1 MLSGGITFGTNIST
15 DLPKFS
21 ANPNQTYRA
30 AVLHY
35 VDANQTLQPIIRA
48 ERTHFHSVPEGQ
60 QGLGGFVCLS
70 TDESIAPC
78 CKNTGI
84 FNDPLFKIAIP
95 IILYPT
101 TFQGEIIA
109 NGAPDIQVLVIYERG
124 WGKLNTINRT
134 YPLQS
139 NDFTISGKKQGKG
152 ISLDYMPAGPAY
164 WQTDQAMFGQF
175 LGKAKALFEGP
186 GLAGIDRMIGR
197 KVTVQDVE
205 NAVRAAAGLPP
216 ALPPPP
222 QMPQMPQMPQ
232 IPLMPISGGGGYP
245 MPVVAAVSLPQIPA
259 PVAVLPQTGPA
270 SAAQISA
277 LSGLLAPV
285 D

>member
-1 MLSGGITFGTNIST
+1 MLTGGITFGTNISS
-15 DLPKFS
+15 DLPKFN

-35 VDANQTLQPIIRA
+35 VDASQLQPIIRA

-60 QGLGGFVCLS
+60 QGLGGFICLS
-70 TDESIAPC
+70 TDENVAPC

-101 TFQGEIIA
+101 TFQGELIS
-109 NGAPDIQVLVIYERG
+109 NGTPELQVLVIYERG

-139 NDFTISGKKQGKG
+139 NDFTITGKKQGKG
-152 ISLDYMPAGPAY
+152 VALDFMPAGPAH
-164 WQTDQAMFGQF
+164 WQTDQQVFGQW
-175 LGKAKALFEGP
+175 LQKAKVLFEGP

-197 KVTVQDVE
+197 KVTLQDVE
-205 NAVRAAAGLPP
+205 NVVRAAAGLPP
-216 ALPPPP
+216 TLPPPP
-222 QMPQMPQMPQ
+222 
-232 IPLMPISGGGGYP
+232 
-245 MPVVAAVSLPQIPA
+245 SLPQIPMMPIASGSHYQAAVPVIPVIPVVASA
-259 PVAVLPQTGPA
+259 PAPIVAAQMPTGPA

-277 LSGLLAPV
+277 LSGLLAPTEA
-285 D
+285 